1 MKARLSTRSIN
12 WTLVEGLCETNANVL
27 LRGQAQHGTKGCYGK
42 RRSDMKWT
50 TPKVA
55 EVCVGMEIN
64 DYFPAEL

>member
-27 LRGQAQHGTKGCYGK
+27 LQGLVQHGTKGCYGK